1 MKKIIF
7 FLFAITAILTT
18 TLFTSYRNRF
28 TNSEIDTLSNVNY
41 GQLKSKII
49 TEYAHA
55 KPGKW
60 GEFVQGVNE
69 DIVTNTKI
77 MAFTF
82 DACGT
87 KYGDQYDNELVA
99 FLNKE
104 HIPATMFVTGLWID
118 ANTTTFNQ
126 LIKDT
131 LFEIENHGLNHLPCA
146 ISGETEYGIKGTLN
160 VGQAFDELELN
171 NRKIKALTGRRP
183 KFFRSPT
190 AYADEACVKV
200 AGQLG
205 LTTISF
211 DILSGDAVPYTPA
224 KTIAAT
230 ILQNAKDGAI
240 VIMHMNH
247 PKWYTYEAL
256 EIVIPELRKQGYTFV
271 KLDHR
276 RLVGNPKRKQQ

>member
-1 MKKIIF
+1 MKKLLIITF
-7 FLFAITAILTT
+7 TFAIAAAI
-18 TLFTSYRNRF
+18 TLFSSCRML
-28 TNSEIDTLSNVNY
+28 SEHSDIDTLSSMNY
-41 GQLKSKII
+41 QQLKNKISA
-49 TEYAHA
+49 EYTNAQ
-55 KPGKW
+55 PGKW

-69 DIVTNTKI
+69 DINTTNKI
-77 MAFTF
+77 IAFTF

-87 KYGDQYDNELVA
+87 KYGDQYDTELVG
-99 FLNKE
+99 FLQKE
-104 HIPATMFVTGLWID
+104 HIPATMFFTGLWID
-118 ANTTTFNQ
+118 ANTKTFNQ

-146 ISGETEYGIKGTLN
+146 VCGETEYGIKGTLN

-190 AYADEACVKV
+190 AYADETCVKI

-271 KLDHR
+271 KLDHHK
-276 RLVGNPKRKQQ
+276 LVGNPKRKNQ